1 LTSESY
7 NQTNPG
13 ESSKVA
19 ARTVQLRPIEIPV
32 AVSVGDLADIIDVSP
47 INLMKQLMRSGVM
60 ANINQVIDF
69 DTAATVIPAFGFHAT
84 RHEDTSKTE
93 TTLEAEVEDDSLLQ
107 LRPPVVT
114 ILGHVDH
121 GKTSL
126 LDVIRT
132 SKVAEKEAGGITQHI
147 GAYQATYKDQ
157 QITFLDTP
165 GHQAFTAMRARG
177 AQVTDIVILIVAA
190 DDGIMPQ
197 TLEAIDH
204 VKAAGV
210 PIVVA
215 INKIDLPDADPE
227 KVKRQLA
234 EQNLLLEEWGGE
246 VVGVL
251 VSAKTGEGVEDL
263 LENILVVSE
272 MSQLR
277 ANPEGHAKGIVV
289 EARLDR
295 SRGPVATVLVG
306 SGTLRVGDHFAVG
319 DIRGKVRAITNDAGR
334 RIERALPSMPV
345 EILGMS
351 SLPAAGSRLVVAGS
365 ERETRAM
372 IQSLEQAQGIVRH
385 ISLGEMSSRIRGGES
400 QRLNLILKADVQGSV
415 EALRDSLNQLST
427 DKLQVHI
434 IRAAS
439 GTVTET
445 DVSLAVASQAIIIGF
460 NTTLEPGARQAVDNG
475 KVEVRFYNVI
485 YNLLEDVSNTLQGL
499 AEPEYQEIV
508 EGHLIVRAVF
518 SMGRQNKVAGAYVTD
533 GRAVRNGSAR
543 VLRKGGLIHDG
554 TISSLRHFKD
564 DVREMGVGFECGIG
578 LVGFNDFEEE
588 DILEIYRQE
597 RV

>member
-1 LTSESY
+1 MTSESH

-13 ESSKVA
+13 ASSKVPA
-19 ARTVQLRPIEIPV
+19 QTVQLRPIEIPL
-32 AVSVGDLADIIDVSP
+32 AISVGDLAGMIDVSS
-47 INLMKQLMRSGVM
+47 INLMKQLMRSGIM

-69 DTAATVIPAFGFHAT
+69 DTAAAVIPAFGFHAT
-84 RHEDTSKTE
+84 LSGGTTKIEAALETEEEDS
-93 TTLEAEVEDDSLLQ
+93 SLLQ
-107 LRPPVVT
+107 PRPPVVT

-132 SKVAEKEAGGITQHI
+132 TKVAEKEAGGITQHI
-147 GAYQATYKDQ
+147 GAYQATYRDQ

-165 GHQAFTAMRARG
+165 GHEAFTAMRARG

-215 INKIDLPDADPE
+215 INKVDLPDADTE

-234 EQNLLLEEWGGE
+234 EQNLLLEDWGGE

-251 VSAKTGEGVEDL
+251 VSAKTGQGVEDL

-272 MSQLR
+272 MSQLM
-277 ANPEGHAKGIVV
+277 ANPEGKAKGIVV

-295 SRGPVATVLVG
+295 SRGPVATILVN
-306 SGTLRVGDHFAVG
+306 SGTLKIGDHFVVG
-319 DIRGKVRAITNDAGR
+319 DIRGKVRAMTTDAGS
-334 RIERALPSMPV
+334 RIEKALPSMPV
-345 EILGMS
+345 EVLGMS
-351 SLPAAGSRLVVAGS
+351 SLPAAGNRLVVADN
-365 ERETRAM
+365 EHETRAM
-372 IQSLEQAQGIVRH
+372 IQKLVRDQGVARQ
-385 ISLGEMSSRIRGGES
+385 ISLGEMSSRISGGES
-400 QRLNLILKADVQGSV
+400 QSLNLILKADAQGSV

-427 DKLQVHI
+427 DKLQVNI
-434 IRAAS
+434 IRSAS

-460 NTTLEPGARQAVDNG
+460 NTTLEPGARQVANNAN
-475 KVEVRFYNVI
+475 VEVRFYNII
-485 YNLLEDVSNTLQGL
+485 YNLLEDISSTLQGL
-499 AEPEYQEIV
+499 AEPEYQEV
-508 EGHLIVRAVF
+508 TEGHLIVRAVF
-518 SMGRQNKVAGAYVTD
+518 KMGRQNKVAGAYVTD
-533 GRAVRNGSAR
+533 GRVIRSGSAR
-543 VLRKGGLIHDG
+543 VLRRGELIHDG
-554 TISSLRHFKD
+554 TIASLRHFKD
-564 DVREMGVGFECGIG
+564 DVREMGVGFECGVG

-597 RV
+597 RI